1 MEPETACTIISVD
14 RDPS

>member
-1 MEPETACTIISVD
+1 MEPETAYMSISVD

>member
-1 MEPETACTIISVD
+1 MEPETACMIISVD